1 MTTSPSMSST
11 GPDRSRIF
19 IVIPSYNEGIRVA
32 KVVKEIAEA
41 GYSNIIVVDDGS
53 DDDSV
58 SGIRSSNVTIL
69 THPVN
74 RGAGAA
80 TETGLQYCREQGA
93 YDAAVTIDADTQ
105 HDPGD
110 IEKLL
115 DAHFAEHADIT
126 VGNRFM
132 NTENE
137 IPGAVRFFNVIANL
151 TTSVL
156 AGAKVTDSQSGFK
169 VLSKRAVESI
179 RLEHDNYEYCSE
191 LFVKA
196 HKLKLKVINIPVR
209 VYYPEE
215 IRGKGQNIFWGIRT
229 FFNLVYSALFKKH

>member
-1 MTTSPSMSST
+1 MIHSQTMPLT
-11 GPDRSRIF
+11 GSDRSRIV
-19 IVIPSYNEGIRVA
+19 IVIPSYNEGVRVA
-32 KVVKEIAEA
+32 KVVQEVSGS
-41 GYSNIIVVDDGS
+41 GYTNIVVVDDGS
-53 DDDSV
+53 EDDSV
-58 SGIRSSNVTIL
+58 SQIRSSHLTIL

-80 TETGLQYCREQGA
+80 TETGLQYCRELIGF
-93 YDAAVTIDADTQ
+93 DAVVTIDADTQ

-110 IEKLL
+110 IDKLL
-115 DAHFAEHADIT
+115 EAHFSEQADIT

-132 NTENE
+132 NTEND
-137 IPGAVRFFNVIANL
+137 IPGAVRFFNRIANI

-156 AGAKVTDSQSGFK
+156 SGTKVTDSQSGFK
-169 VLSKRAVESI
+169 VLSKKAVDSI

-196 HKLKLKVINIPVR
+196 HKLKLKIINVPVR